1 MTVVVTIW
9 PQCYNNSHS
18 GSVLSTPSHTTQRN
32 LCNLSERTYVL
43 RRTCMIWR
51 RLRTKFILFIGI
63 VLQWSSS
70 IWLYI
75 SPKMRFWSPSILA
88 FPFVLVWAEQQP
100 ELPGESIL
108 NLYLPLP
115 SNWSNTPTAAPLILQ
130 SITIEQYLVKVL
142 EISSLCTYYASF
154 FVWVHVS
161 VCTYK
166 KNPTYRKHQKIYIS
180 SLSNRTEYL
189 AVLSHKL
196 LMPFSTNI
204 GQKRRIR
211 THRLLRKPLFGWGW
225 VWFQL
230 TLCSEWTYEK
240 IMRLG

>member
-1 MTVVVTIW
+1 MTVVVTLW
-9 PQCYNNSHS
+9 PQCYNKSHS

-115 SNWSNTPTAAPLILQ
+115 SNWSNTPTAALLILQ
-130 SITIEQYLVKVL
+130 SITIGQYQVKVL
-142 EISSLCTYYASF
+142 EISSLAQLPLIMVGCMVRTPCLFHPSSQQLSTFAKPQSLL
-154 FVWVHVS
+154 
-161 VCTYK
+161 
-166 KNPTYRKHQKIYIS
+166 S
-180 SLSNRTEYL
+180 SLS
-189 AVLSHKL
+189 L
-196 LMPFSTNI
+196 LWRWL
-204 GQKRRIR
+204 KR
-211 THRLLRKPLFGWGW
+211 K
-225 VWFQL
+225 V
-230 TLCSEWTYEK
+230 
-240 IMRLG
+240 